1 MPPLA
6 ATGTIGRSKAPDR
19 ALSLVA
25 AFPVVAIVVVARY
38 RSSWSRILAIGESRR
53 WSPQLD
59 LRMRAIL
66 IAGWGGVAA

>member
-1 MPPLA
+1 MLPLA

-38 RSSWSRILAIGESRR
+38 
-53 WSPQLD
+53 
-59 LRMRAIL
+59 
-66 IAGWGGVAA
+66 